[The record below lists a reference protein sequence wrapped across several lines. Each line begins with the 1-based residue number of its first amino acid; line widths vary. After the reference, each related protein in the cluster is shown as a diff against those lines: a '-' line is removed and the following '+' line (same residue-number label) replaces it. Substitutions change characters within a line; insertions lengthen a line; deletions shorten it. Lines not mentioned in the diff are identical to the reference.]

1 MNYLKIHAFAIIP
14 FHRATLKDIVHGR
27 KCDRISGFL
36 DDKYHINLCCFPWFM
51 FTICLK
57 QRFLCHKPQKT
68 TKMGLFTVN
77 FCAVR
82 HEHIQKKLYCFYV
95 KSHFRVVFYL
105 HVVGSLN
112 DGIELAHQK
121 NDVKVFIQFFNC
133 TPCLLTVY
141 LPNGMDSRSAN
152 CHHYM
157 RVVVKECVL
166 YAYHAMIG
174 YHRLEVVVQQIGMIV
189 NAYIFKFG
197 MSMQN

>member
-1 MNYLKIHAFAIIP
+1 M
-14 FHRATLKDIVHGR
+14 
-27 KCDRISGFL
+27 GF
-36 DDKYHINLCCFPWFM
+36 
-51 FTICLK
+51 
-57 QRFLCHKPQKT
+57 
-68 TKMGLFTVN
+68 FTVN
-77 FCAVR
+77 FCVVC
-82 HEHIQKKLYCFYV
+82 HDHIQKILFCFYV

-121 NDVKVFIQFFNC
+121 NGVKVYIQFFNC

-174 YHRLEVVVQQIGMIV
+174 YLRLEVVRKIGMIV
-189 NAYIFKFG
+189 NAYIFKFV